1 MTQATPTA
9 CRGVKVLSIIAVVK
23 VPYTDLVVEGKWL
36 SQQVWRDSRVTE
48 VVKVRL
54 QIFDLMRKSIF
65 VPPSHGLKN
74 EEKVDGLELIH
85 TCNTL

>member
-1 MTQATPTA
+1 M
-9 CRGVKVLSIIAVVK
+9 LSIIAAVK
-23 VPYTDLVVEGKWL
+23 VSYTDLVVEGKWL

-54 QIFDLMRKSIF
+54 LLQIFDLMRKSIF
-65 VPPSHGLKN
+65 VPPSQGLRN
-74 EEKVDGLELIH
+74 EEKADGLELIH